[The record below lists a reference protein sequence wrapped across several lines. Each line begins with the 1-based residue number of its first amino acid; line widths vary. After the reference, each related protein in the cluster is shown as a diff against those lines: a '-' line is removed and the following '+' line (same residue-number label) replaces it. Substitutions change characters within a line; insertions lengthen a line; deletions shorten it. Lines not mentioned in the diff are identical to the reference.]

1 MKCSFLVFLLLVVY
15 NVGFRVEV
23 EFLGEFFRVVAKGLW
38 SGVGFWGVFGAEKM
52 IGKGKKCMRGL

>member
-52 IGKGKKCMRGL
+52 MGKGKKCMCGL